1 MDSHRE
7 YNEYGNVYIEKFDI
21 EDRTVSQTSWYY
33 LSLYMGEVQ
42 NMLLRDQDPGD
53 FIVAV
58 KFTSNIPYASMGS
71 ARKCIIEQGV
81 TSTYRLLPVTCDIQS
96 STNSI
101 IFKNVNKSHT
111 Y

>member
-21 EDRTVSQTSWYY
+21 EDRAVSQTSWYY
-33 LSLYMGEVQ
+33 LSLYMGNAQ
-42 NMLLRDQDPGD
+42 NMLLRDEDPGD

-71 ARKCIIEQGV
+71 STKCIIEQGV
-81 TSTYRLLPVTCDIQS
+81 TSTYRLKPVTCEI
-96 STNSI
+96 
-101 IFKNVNKSHT
+101 
-111 Y
+111 